1 MTNTRSIGTLFI
13 LITLAFHSFIG
24 ETALAESTSRP
35 SADNAAALADL
46 REFLFNP
53 TARKDFSNGKSD
65 ATSANNFLEAFP
77 PWAQNELLDIVMM
90 IVTESMEGSSK
101 HVDAYKNGGVQG
113 ATASFSP
120 AVRARVDA
128 FIQRLS
134 TDPTFNTPANL
145 QKLKTLLPAI
155 SGRST

>member
-1 MTNTRSIGTLFI
+1 MTNTRLIGSLFI
-13 LITLAFHSFIG
+13 LFTVTTHSFIA
-24 ETALAESTSRP
+24 ERAIAESTSQP
-35 SADNAAALADL
+35 SANNAAALADL
-46 REFLFNP
+46 RAFLFNP

-65 ATSANNFLEAFP
+65 ATAANNFLEAFP

-101 HVDAYKNGGVQG
+101 HVDAYRNGGVQG

-134 TDPTFNTPANL
+134 ADPAFNTPANL

>member
-1 MTNTRSIGTLFI
+1 MTNTRNIGTFLI
-13 LITLAFHSFIG
+13 LIFLMSYSFISDSALAG
-24 ETALAESTSRP
+24 ETSQP
-35 SADNAAALADL
+35 SADNGAALADL

-53 TARKDFSNGKSD
+53 SARKDFSNGKAD
-65 ATSANNFLEAFP
+65 GTAANNFLEAFP

-101 HVDAYKNGGVQG
+101 HVDAYRNGGVQG

-134 TDPTFNTPANL
+134 ADPAFNTPANL

>member
-1 MTNTRSIGTLFI
+1 MTNTRLIVIFFI
-13 LITLAFHSFIG
+13 LSTLGSHSFLVERALAG
-24 ETALAESTSRP
+24 ETSQATA
-35 SADNAAALADL
+35 NNGAALADL

-77 PWAQNELLDIVMM
+77 PWAQNELLEIVMT
-90 IVTESMEGSSK
+90 IVTESMEGSTK

-113 ATASFSP
+113 AMASFSP

-128 FIQRLS
+128 FIQKLS
-134 TDPTFNTPANL
+134 TDPAFNTPANL